1 MNEHDNFCLADS
13 MARANGWSLG
23 QQWGFAA
30 FMNDCDRAA
39 QAQKT
44 DVAAET
50 QRIKVANML
59 AAVDAQLRKVDK
71 LIEELD
77 KQGWTSAEMIA
88 ALKNEQ
94 RKTDEMIEAV
104 KREKTDSL
112 SDF

>member
-13 MARANGWSLG
+13 MARANGWPLG
-23 QQWGFAA
+23 EQLGFAA
-30 FMNDCDRAA
+30 FMDDCGRTAE
-39 QAQKT
+39 AQKM
-44 DVAAET
+44 DAASET

-59 AAVDAQLRKVDK
+59 AAVDAQIRKVDK

-77 KQGWTSAEMIA
+77 KQRWTSAEMIA
-88 ALKNEQ
+88 ALKAEQ

>member
-1 MNEHDNFCLADS
+1 MSEHDNFCLADS

-44 DVAAET
+44 DAASET

-94 RKTDEMIEAV
+94 RKTDELIEAV
-104 KREKTDSL
+104 EREKNR
-112 SDF
+112 

>member
-13 MARANGWSLG
+13 MARSNGWSLG
-23 QQWGFAA
+23 EQLGFAA
-30 FMNDCDRAA
+30 FMDGCGRTA

-44 DVAAET
+44 DVTAET

-94 RKTDEMIEAV
+94 RKTDELIEAV
-104 KREKTDSL
+104 EREKNR
-112 SDF
+112 